1 MAEEEKDRGFKVAD
15 RRRFS
20 PEGDAK
26 PGAEERPEASKPISQ
41 DTTTGHSPHAD
52 PRHPP
57 HEGVQHGASAPMD
70 EMATAAHSSATAQP
84 YEGPSAGAQA
94 KASAEYQKAA
104 SSQPGAHDIGP
115 QDLTFA
121 SFVVGLSTEALA
133 LMGEMPHPATG
144 ERMNDLLGS
153 QQLIDI
159 IAILQEKTRGN
170 LSPDEETL
178 LEAILFELRMKY
190 VEKARQTPR

>member
-20 PEGDAK
+20 AEGEAKSEVEDQPAAPEMTK
-26 PGAEERPEASKPISQ
+26 PA
-41 DTTTGHSPHAD
+41 
-52 PRHPP
+52 
-57 HEGVQHGASAPMD
+57 
-70 EMATAAHSSATAQP
+70 AAHSHEHPEHAM
-84 YEGPSAGAQA
+84 PSAGAQA
-94 KASAEYQKAA
+94 EASAAYEKAA
-104 SSQPGAHDIGP
+104 STQPGAQDLSP

-144 ERMNDLLGS
+144 ERMNDLIGA

-170 LSPDEETL
+170 LSHDEDTL
-178 LEAILFELRMKY
+178 LDAILFDLRMKY
-190 VEKARQTPR
+190 VEKARQAPR

>member
-1 MAEEEKDRGFKVAD
+1 MAEEEDKERGFKVAD

-20 PEGDAK
+20 SEGEAK
-26 PGAEERPEASKPISQ
+26 PEAEERAAPEAAKPSGKSAEAPHSHA
-41 DTTTGHSPHAD
+41 GHS
-52 PRHPP
+52 
-57 HEGVQHGASAPMD
+57 HE
-70 EMATAAHSSATAQP
+70 TL
-84 YEGPSAGAQA
+84 SAGAQA
-94 KASAEYQKAA
+94 EASAAYEKAS
-104 SSQPGAHDIGP
+104 STQPGAEDLGP

-144 ERMNDLLGS
+144 ERMHDLIGA

-159 IAILQEKTRGN
+159 IGILQDKTRGN
-170 LSPDEETL
+170 LSHDEDTL
-178 LEAILFELRMKY
+178 LDAILFDLRMKY

>member
-20 PEGDAK
+20 AEGEAK
-26 PGAEERPEASKPISQ
+26 PEVEDQPAPSDKAAQAR
-41 DTTTGHSPHAD
+41 HA
-52 PRHPP
+52 H
-57 HEGVQHGASAPMD
+57 
-70 EMATAAHSSATAQP
+70 
-84 YEGPSAGAQA
+84 GPSAGSQA
-94 KASAEYQKAA
+94 EASAAYQKAA
-104 SSQPGAHDIGP
+104 ASQPGAQDLGP

-144 ERMNDLLGS
+144 ERMNDLIGA

-159 IAILQEKTRGN
+159 IGILQDKTRGN
-170 LSPDEETL
+170 LTHDEDTL
-178 LEAILFELRMKY
+178 LEAILFDLRMKY
-190 VEKARQTPR
+190 VEKARPTTR

>member
-20 PEGDAK
+20 AEGETKSDVEDK
-26 PGAEERPEASKPISQ
+26 PAAPEANKPAAAPAPA
-41 DTTTGHSPHAD
+41 HEH
-52 PRHPP
+52 HE
-57 HEGVQHGASAPMD
+57 HEGP
-70 EMATAAHSSATAQP
+70 T
-84 YEGPSAGAQA
+84 AGAQA
-94 KASAEYQKAA
+94 EASAAYEKAA
-104 SSQPGAHDIGP
+104 SAQPGAEDIGP

-144 ERMNDLLGS
+144 ERMQDLIGA

-159 IAILQEKTRGN
+159 IAILQEKTQGN
-170 LSPDEETL
+170 LSHDEDAL
-178 LEAILFELRMKY
+178 LDAILFDLRMKY
-190 VEKARQTPR
+190 VEKARLTPR

>member
-1 MAEEEKDRGFKVAD
+1 MAEEEKERGFKVAD

-20 PEGDAK
+20 SEGEARPEVEEPAAAPSK
-26 PGAEERPEASKPISQ
+26 PAEPEHPQHEHPHHEHAHGAEHI
-41 DTTTGHSPHAD
+41 HA
-52 PRHPP
+52 PS
-57 HEGVQHGASAPMD
+57 ASA
-70 EMATAAHSSATAQP
+70 Q
-84 YEGPSAGAQA
+84 AQA
-94 KASAEYQKAA
+94 GEEYQRAASA
-104 SSQPGAHDIGP
+104 QPGAQDIGP

-144 ERMNDLLGS
+144 ERMNDLVGA

-159 IAILQEKTRGN
+159 IAILQDKTRGN
-170 LSPDEETL
+170 LSHDEETL

-190 VEKARQTPR
+190 VEKARRTSP

>member
-1 MAEEEKDRGFKVAD
+1 MAEEEDKERGFKVAD

-20 PEGDAK
+20 SEGEAK
-26 PGAEERPEASKPISQ
+26 PEVEDRPTPETVQPAPSTQAE
-41 DTTTGHSPHAD
+41 PHAHD
-52 PRHPP
+52 GPR
-57 HEGVQHGASAPMD
+57 
-70 EMATAAHSSATAQP
+70 
-84 YEGPSAGAQA
+84 AGAQA
-94 KASAEYQKAA
+94 EASAAYEKAA
-104 SSQPGAHDIGP
+104 SSQPGGADVGP

-144 ERMNDLLGS
+144 ERMNDLIGA

-159 IAILQEKTRGN
+159 IAILHDKTRGN
-170 LSPDEETL
+170 LTHDEDTL

-190 VEKARQTPR
+190 VEKARRTPR

>member
-1 MAEEEKDRGFKVAD
+1 MAEEEDKERGFKVAD

-20 PEGDAK
+20 SEGEAK
-26 PGAEERPEASKPISQ
+26 PEVEDRPAPEAAKPAQ
-41 DTTTGHSPHAD
+41 
-52 PRHPP
+52 
-57 HEGVQHGASAPMD
+57 SAQA
-70 EMATAAHSSATAQP
+70 EHQTQP
-84 YEGPSAGAQA
+84 GPSAGAQA
-94 KASAEYQKAA
+94 EASAAYQKAA
-104 SSQPGAHDIGP
+104 SSQPGAADVGP

-144 ERMNDLLGS
+144 ERMNDLIGA

-159 IAILQEKTRGN
+159 IAILQSKTRGN
-170 LSPDEETL
+170 LSHDEETL
-178 LEAILFELRMKY
+178 LDAILFDLRMKY

>member
-1 MAEEEKDRGFKVAD
+1 MAEEEEKERGFKVAD

-20 PEGDAK
+20 AEGEAK
-26 PGAEERPEASKPISQ
+26 PESEDQPAPEPAKPIDQPAEAQHSQ
-41 DTTTGHSPHAD
+41 AEHHA
-52 PRHPP
+52 
-57 HEGVQHGASAPMD
+57 HG
-70 EMATAAHSSATAQP
+70 
-84 YEGPSAGAQA
+84 GPSAGAQA
-94 KASAEYQKAA
+94 EATAAYQKAA
-104 SSQPGAHDIGP
+104 SSQPGAQDLGP

-144 ERMNDLLGS
+144 ERLQDLVGA

-159 IAILQEKTRGN
+159 IGILQDKTRGN
-170 LSPDEETL
+170 LSHDEDTL
-178 LEAILFELRMKY
+178 LDAILFDLRMKY